1 MMFLVFVKN
10 LQLSNA
16 EYVKNPQL
24 LYLQNVKIL
33 GVS

>member
-10 LQLSNA
+10 PQVSNA
-16 EYVKNPQL
+16 EYVNIPQL